1 MKSAIHEKV
10 GVKIVYGALVHRG
23 THEGP
28 CRTGDKKSLSLENER
43 RRAKEEFANFVK
55 EVEENINK
63 ENAELLEP
71 VYIEYFED
79 FIVKES
85 EFKKLEKD
93 LENVDLFLLKGRVP
107 GIERYKKPVCMIG
120 KGVTNVDV
128 SAYMRSRGFEGYA
141 IFDFNHL
148 NDLIYLLKVRKSIK
162 KTKILRISGGE
173 EIPWGVV
180 SSIYDFEKLK
190 EKYGTEVKTVLFDE
204 FFEEMEE
211 IEKKGKEEAEKIY
224 NKLVKEAVKVHMKK
238 EDIIGSIYF
247 YLTARSL
254 MEKFNCNAFTC
265 SCFELCSTQI
275 PEKKKFTP
283 CLTHTLL
290 KDEGFPSSCEEDI
303 SVLLGMAILMYLSK
317 KSSYMGNPYVVDKNI
332 LRIIHDVP
340 GIKMKGLDKEPLQYE
355 IRNFTVA
362 GWGVNIRYDFSQ
374 DKGEKV
380 TLARFD
386 PLGEKILVVKGEIL
400 KGLNFNEIGCSLGVE
415 IKVSDAMEYFNK
427 AGDFGHH
434 LAMVYGDY
442 TEKIKKLARLMDF
455 EVVEV

>member
-1 MKSAIHEKV
+1 MKSAIYEKV
-10 GVKIVYGALVHRG
+10 GVKIVCGGLVHREAY
-23 THEGP
+23 EGP
-28 CRTGDKKSLSLENER
+28 CRTGDKNSLSLEYER
-43 RRAKEEFANFVK
+43 KRAKENFENFVR

-63 ENAELLEP
+63 ENTDLLKP
-71 VYIEYFED
+71 VYIEYYED

-85 EFKKLEKD
+85 EFKKLEND
-93 LENVDLFLLKGRVP
+93 LERTDLFLIGYRVP
-107 GIERYKKPVCMIG
+107 GIERYKKPVAMLG

-128 SAYMRSRGFEGYA
+128 SAYFRSRGLEGYA
-141 IFDFNHL
+141 IFDFDEL
-148 NDLIYLLKVRKSIK
+148 NDLISLFKVRKAIN
-162 KTKILRISGGE
+162 KTRILRISGGE

-190 EKYGTEVKTVLFDE
+190 AKYGTEVKTVLFDE

-211 IEKKGKEEAEKIY
+211 ITKKEKAEKVY

-238 EDIIGSIYF
+238 EDMMGSIYF
-247 YLTARSL
+247 YLTAKSL
-254 MEKFNCNAFTC
+254 MEKFNCNAFTS

-275 PEKKKFTP
+275 PEKKKFVP

-290 KDEGFPSSCEEDI
+290 KDEGFPSACEEDI
-303 SVLLGMAILMYLSK
+303 SVLFAMAILMYVSR
-317 KSSYMGNPYVVDKNI
+317 KSSYMGNPYVVDKNTI
-332 LRIIHDVP
+332 RIIHDVP
-340 GIKMKGLDKEPLQYE
+340 GIKMKGINKNGLPYE

-386 PLGEKILVVKGEIL
+386 PLGEKILLVKGEIL
-400 KGLNFNEIGCSLGVE
+400 KGINFNEISCSLGLE
-415 IKVSDAMEYFNK
+415 IKVSDAMEYFHK
-427 AGDFGHH
+427 ASDFGHH

-442 TEKIKKLARLMDF
+442 TENIKKLGKMMNF
-455 EVVEV
+455 EVIEV